1 MNKNQIYTNELS
13 AAMIWLSKKSN
24 TLFLGQAVK
33 YSGTGMFNTLT
44 EVPDELKIEFPVAEN
59 FQVGYSIG
67 LALNGFVPVSIFPR
81 WNFLVCAADQLVNH
95 LDKLPLMSCGEYTPK
110 VIIRVAVGSEIPID
124 PQDQHKG
131 NFSEAFRS
139 MFKTVDVIELHSAED
154 ILPSYKYAYSREDN
168 RSTILVEFPDY
179 EGLRL

>member
-1 MNKNQIYTNELS
+1 MT
-13 AAMIWLSKKSN
+13 WLSKQNN

-44 EVPDELKIEFPVAEN
+44 EVPEELKVEFPVAEN

-67 LALNGFVPVSIFPR
+67 LALNGIIPVSIFPR

-95 LDKLPLMSCGEYTPK
+95 LDKLPLMSLGEYIPR

-131 NFSEAFRS
+131 NFSQAFRS
-139 MFKTVDVIELHSAED
+139 MFKTVDVIELNSPEE
-154 ILPSYKYAYSREDN
+154 ILPSYKYAYN
-168 RSTILVEFPDY
+168 RKDRKSTILVEFPDF
-179 EGLRL
+179 GK

>member
-1 MNKNQIYTNELS
+1 MS
-13 AAMIWLSKKSN
+13 WLSKQRN

-44 EVPDELKIEFPVAEN
+44 EVPEELKIEFPVAEN

-95 LDKLPLMSCGEYTPK
+95 LDKLPLMSLGEYNPK

-131 NFSEAFRS
+131 NFSDAFRH
-139 MFKTVDVIELHSAED
+139 MFKTVDVIELRSHED
-154 ILPSYKYAYSREDN
+154 ILPSYKYAYSREDMK
-168 RSTILVEFPDY
+168 STILVEFPDY
-179 EGLRL
+179 GK